1 MLIRLTLAMVLGL
14 AAGYAQDGPPARG
27 RGPFDPP
34 SGFGG
39 GRPGVRFLGAEAGRS
54 PRVVKNAPYAAD
66 MVTERVQTL
75 TDGNRIRQTASARV
89 YRDSEGRTRR
99 EQALN
104 SLGGLAPG
112 ANLSTVVFIDD
123 PVAGATYALN
133 TRERTATKSP
143 RSVGG
148 RGMERA
154 SSGDGMR
161 PRQEAWL
168 GNNLK
173 SEALGRQTIEGLP
186 ADGTRTTFTIPSGRV
201 GNEQPLL
208 VVTET
213 WYSQDLQAVV
223 LAKRSDPRSGETV
236 TRLANI
242 SRSEPARA
250 LFEIPGDFKVT
261 EGPRRMLLGSQR

>member
-1 MLIRLTLAMVLGL
+1 
-14 AAGYAQDGPPARG
+14 
-27 RGPFDPP
+27 
-34 SGFGG
+34 
-39 GRPGVRFLGAEAGRS
+39 VRFLGAEAGRS
-54 PRVVKNAPYAAD
+54 SRVVKNAPYTAD

-75 TDGNRIRQTASARV
+75 TDGNRIRQTASARM

-112 ANLSTVVFIDD
+112 ANLPTVVFIDD
-123 PVAGATYALN
+123 PVAGSTYALN

-143 RSVGG
+143 RSAGG

-154 SSGDGMR
+154 ASGGGLR
-161 PRQEAWL
+161 PHQEGWL

-186 ADGTRTTFTIPSGRV
+186 ADGTRTTFTIPAGRV
-201 GNEQPLL
+201 GNDQPLL

-223 LAKRSDPRSGETV
+223 LARRSDPRSGETV

-261 EGPRRMLLGSQR
+261 EGPRRMLLGSER